1 MNSRSTVVTFVAV
14 VAGALIALAL
24 IVAILP
30 LLFHAVGI
38 LLGLTL
44 SAVPVILAICALASC
59 IWSNKQTN
67 IKFLWII
74 IILLAPVLGPLLW
87 FLWGKSNT

>member
-1 MNSRSTVVTFVAV
+1 MNSRSTVVTFVTAL
-14 VAGALIALAL
+14 AGALIALAL
-24 IVAILP
+24 ILAILP
-30 LLFHAVGI
+30 LVFHAVGI

-44 SAVPVILAICALASC
+44 SAVPVILAICGLVSC
-59 IWSNKQTN
+59 ILSPKRTN